1 MSLNTYTGGSF
12 DDFLE
17 EENLFAKTSAKALK
31 RVIVWQIQNYLET
44 NQIKKTV
51 LSLSLNV

>member
-1 MSLNTYTGGSF
+1 MNKYIGSFF

-17 EENLFAKTSAKALK
+17 EENLFSETSAEALK

-44 NQIKKTV
+44 NHIKKTV
-51 LSLSLNV
+51 FAKKMQE